1 MSRATAKAVFPEYL
15 LTMVEPTV
23 KILEKPLDDFD
34 PDVAEYDQELGRRMG
49 EDARRVADGEMSQQE
64 FYEKYHEDVLE
75 EFGEDK
81 RDSGTGEVHDA

>member
-1 MSRATAKAVFPEYL
+1 
-15 LTMVEPTV
+15 MVLPRVNIEEETFSD
-23 KILEKPLDDFD
+23 IDLEA
-34 PDVAEYDQELGRRMG
+34 AEYDQELGRRMG

>member
-1 MSRATAKAVFPEYL
+1 MGDPQVNIRRETFQDVD
-15 LTMVEPTV
+15 
-23 KILEKPLDDFD
+23 LES
-34 PDVAEYDQELGRRMG
+34 AEYDQELGRRMG
-49 EDARRVADGEMSQQE
+49 EDARRVAEGEMSQQE